1 MNHIHFFISNFDQ
14 TILPKVEDV
23 LNIFMVQ
30 SCLVNWKKNIVNTK
44 HINFSMSAL
53 ISILLKKLDLENLI
67 MKFPIKNMKQTFSL
81 QYYKNY
87 SQMFLLLLL
96 AI

>member
-1 MNHIHFFISNFDQ
+1 MNHIHFFISNCDQ

-44 HINFSMSAL
+44 HINFSMSTL
-53 ISILLKKLDLENLI
+53 ISILLKKVGFRKLNNEISNEKYEAD
-67 MKFPIKNMKQTFSL
+67 F
-81 QYYKNY
+81 
-87 SQMFLLLLL
+87 
-96 AI
+96 

>member
-1 MNHIHFFISNFDQ
+1 MNHIHFFISNCDQ

-53 ISILLKKLDLENLI
+53 ISILLKKVGFRKLNNEISNKKYETD
-67 MKFPIKNMKQTFSL
+67 F
-81 QYYKNY
+81 
-87 SQMFLLLLL
+87 
-96 AI
+96 